1 MACYYDHFL
10 YVGFTLRIEGVFI
23 SQLAYLNLAKIQ
35 TWEKISIHIDLN
47 SLVRFVCSCLKVRWL
62 LLSKVLFILKH
73 IKIIFFL
80 KKIIFDISTSKW
92 YENIKNILI

>member
-1 MACYYDHFL
+1 MTCYYDHFL
-10 YVGFTLRIEGVFI
+10 YVGFTLQIEGVFI

-47 SLVRFVCSCLKVRWL
+47 SLVRFVCSCLKVQWL
-62 LLSKVLFILKH
+62 LLFKVLFILKH

-80 KKIIFDISTSKW
+80 FL
-92 YENIKNILI
+92 KNYFWH